1 MVKVTASKKKTTTR
15 HTSARKNVVEIT
27 VERHPNIKINPY
39 VLSKLVNAVW
49 LDVPVAQD
57 SESSIKIRVGNSLT
71 EVQVQHLVDIAKQAS
86 SEVSF
91 VEITESNKE
100 LLLD

>member
-1 MVKVTASKKKTTTR
+1 MVKVTSPKQKTTQRTP
-15 HTSARKNVVEIT
+15 TRKNVVEIT

-39 VLSKLVNAVW
+39 VLNKLVNAVF
-49 LDVPVAQD
+49 LDIPTEAQ
-57 SESSIKIRVGNSLT
+57 SQAPIKIRVGDSLT
-71 EVQVQHLVDIAKQAS
+71 EHQVQYLVDVAKKVS
-86 SEVSF
+86 SEVAF

>member
-1 MVKVTASKKKTTTR
+1 MVKVTASKKKTSKRTP
-15 HTSARKNVVEIT
+15 ARRNVVEIT

-49 LDVPVAQD
+49 LDVPVAHD
-57 SESSIKIRVGNSLT
+57 SQSSIKIRVGNSLT
-71 EVQVQHLVDIAKQAS
+71 EVQVQHLVDVAKKAA

>member
-1 MVKVTASKKKTTTR
+1 MVKVTASKKKTSKRTP
-15 HTSARKNVVEIT
+15 ARRNVVEIT

-49 LDVPVAQD
+49 LDVPVGQD
-57 SESSIKIRVGNSLT
+57 SQSSIKIRVGNSLT
-71 EVQVQHLVDIAKQAS
+71 EVQVQHLVDVAKKAT